1 LAASRHCEKDA
12 DGRPGFKRRAPSAG
26 DFHICFDTVTL
37 MSSAQAS
44 PNASLPAAPLPDEGS
59 CWALLLDVDGTLLD
73 FSDDPAAVAA
83 PLALIDLLHDL
94 HAALNG
100 ALGLISGRTLEDL
113 DRIVGH
119 ARWAAAGLHGLE
131 LRHADGSCR
140 RGNVS
145 TASQARMRMLAGEL
159 AARFDDVQIENKQQ
173 ALALHCRNDPH
184 KLALLREAAEA
195 LLPQLPGYELQPGR
209 QVVEFRPAG
218 VDKGEAARQLL
229 AMPPFAGRLPVYV
242 GDDLT
247 DEHAFE
253 QINRVHG
260 ISVRAG
266 SREPTL
272 ARFSLADPAAVRAWL
287 QRVLDTISHGD
298 SSHVGLPRGIPP
310 RQP

>member
-1 LAASRHCEKDA
+1 
-12 DGRPGFKRRAPSAG
+12 
-26 DFHICFDTVTL
+26 

-44 PNASLPAAPLPDEGS
+44 PNASLPAAPLPAEGS

-83 PLALIDLLHDL
+83 PRALIGLLHDL
-94 HAALNG
+94 HAALGG
-100 ALGLISGRTLEDL
+100 ALGLISGRALEDL

-119 ARWAAAGLHGLE
+119 ARWPAAGLHGLE
-131 LRHADGSCR
+131 LRHADGSFR
-140 RGNVS
+140 RGSVS
-145 TASQARMRMLAGEL
+145 AASQARMRMLAGEL
-159 AARFDDVQIENKQQ
+159 AARFDGVQIEDKMP
-173 ALALHCRNDPH
+173 ALALHCRNDPD

-195 LLPQLPGYELQPGR
+195 LLPQLPDYELQPGR

-218 VDKGEAARQLL
+218 EDKGEAVRQLL
-229 AMPPFAGRLPVYV
+229 AMAPFAGRLPVYV

-260 ISVRAG
+260 ISVLTGA
-266 SREPTL
+266 REPTL
-272 ARFSLADPAAVRAWL
+272 AQFTLADPAAVRAWL
-287 QRVLDTISHGD
+287 QRVLDTISRGD